1 MLRGP
6 HFFHRISSQA
16 WTSHPVV
23 KIYPTWSSHVIPC
36 HVFTRS
42 FGCFRIGI
50 LVDVAEIFM
59 KIPICLMILSP
70 TLFDENKVSYPAVA
84 ARRKSRPEHLQVS
97 PHSKEVEICHRQKLK
112 QKWW

>member
-1 MLRGP
+1 
-6 HFFHRISSQA
+6 
-16 WTSHPVV
+16 
-23 KIYPTWSSHVIPC
+23 
-36 HVFTRS
+36 
-42 FGCFRIGI
+42 
-50 LVDVAEIFM
+50 
-59 KIPICLMILSP
+59 MILSP